1 MESSRG
7 NLGKVG
13 SRRSPVLN
21 SRGGALLIAVACAAL
36 AGLLIYLFVSHYNKK
51 AAAPPPASVTVFEA
65 TRYIPRG
72 TPQASVAAENLLKPV
87 QVPAAQVVLGAITDP
102 SEIVGEVSAG
112 SIAAGQQVTAADFSH
127 ASITLSSYLTGDQ
140 RAIAFSL
147 DATHGLTAYI
157 AVGDT
162 VDMMAQ
168 SGGRTEMVAQN
179 VPVLAN
185 AGGDVVIRVTDKQ
198 ALKLAADTGVASLW
212 LTLRPASGAK
222 ESVKLGT
229 VETS

>member
-7 NLGKVG
+7 SAGKLG
-13 SRRSPVLN
+13 SRRSSPLN

-51 AAAPPPASVTVFEA
+51 AAAPPAAAVTVFEA
-65 TRYIPRG
+65 RSYIPRG
-72 TPQASVAAENLLKPV
+72 TPQVTVAAQNLLKPV
-87 QVPAAQVVLGAITDP
+87 QVPAAQAVFGAISDP
-102 SEIVGEVSAG
+102 SAIVGEVSTAA
-112 SIAAGQQVTAADFSH
+112 IAAGQQVTAADFSH
-127 ASITLSSYLTGDQ
+127 ANITISAYLRGDE

-157 AVGDT
+157 AQGDT
-162 VDMMAQ
+162 VDIMAQ
-168 SGGRTEMVAQN
+168 SGGKTEMVAQN
-179 VPVLAN
+179 VTVLAN
-185 AGGDVVIRVTDKQ
+185 AGGDVVMRVTDKQ
-198 ALKLAADTGVASLW
+198 ALKLSSVTGVSNLW

>member
-1 MESSRG
+1 M
-7 NLGKVG
+7 
-13 SRRSPVLN
+13 
-21 SRGGALLIAVACAAL
+21 
-36 AGLLIYLFVSHYNKK
+36 
-51 AAAPPPASVTVFEA
+51 TVFEA

-87 QVPAAQVVLGAITDP
+87 QVPAAQAVLGAITDP
-102 SEIVGEVSAG
+102 SEIVGEVSTG
-112 SIAAGQQVTAADFSH
+112 SITAGQQVTSADFSH

>member
-51 AAAPPPASVTVFEA
+51 AATPPPASVTVFEA

-87 QVPAAQVVLGAITDP
+87 QVSAAHAVLGAISDP
-102 SEIVGEVSAG
+102 SEIVGEVSTG
-112 SIAAGQQVTAADFSH
+112 GITAGQQVTAADFSH
-127 ASITLSSYLTGDQ
+127 ANITLSSYLTGDQ

-157 AVGDT
+157 AEGDT
-162 VDMMAQ
+162 VDIMAQ
-168 SGGRTEMVAQN
+168 SGGRTEIVAQN

-185 AGGDVVIRVTDKQ
+185 AGGDVVVRVTDKQ

-212 LTLRPASGAK
+212 LTLRPGSGAK

>member
-51 AAAPPPASVTVFEA
+51 TVTPPASVTVFEA
-65 TRYIPRG
+65 TRYIARG

-87 QVPAAQVVLGAITDP
+87 QVSAAQAVLGAITDP
-102 SEIVGEVSAG
+102 SEIVGEVSTGA
-112 SIAAGQQVTAADFSH
+112 IAAGQQVTAADFSH
-127 ASITLSSYLTGDQ
+127 ANITLSSYLTGDQ
-140 RAIAFSL
+140 RAIAFAL

-157 AVGDT
+157 AEGDT
-162 VDMMAQ
+162 VDIMAQ
-168 SGGRTEMVAQN
+168 NAGKTEMVAQN

-185 AGGDVVIRVTDKQ
+185 ANGDIVVRVTDKQ
-198 ALKLAADTGVASLW
+198 ALKLASDTGVANLW

-229 VETS
+229 VESS

>member
-7 NLGKVG
+7 NLGKAG

-51 AAAPPPASVTVFEA
+51 TVTPPASVTVFEA
-65 TRYIPRG
+65 ARYIPRG

-87 QVPAAQVVLGAITDP
+87 QVPAARAVLGAIADP
-102 SEIVGEVSAG
+102 SDIVGEVSTGA
-112 SIAAGQQVTAADFSH
+112 IAAGQQVTAADFSH
-127 ASITLSSYLTGDQ
+127 ANITLASYLTGDQ

-157 AVGDT
+157 AEGDT
-162 VDMMAQ
+162 VDIMAQ
-168 SGGRTEMVAQN
+168 TGGKTEMVAQN

-185 AGGDVVIRVTDKQ
+185 ANGDVVVRVTDKQ
-198 ALKLAADTGVASLW
+198 ALKLASDTGVANLW

>member
-87 QVPAAQVVLGAITDP
+87 QVPAHQAVLGAISDP
-102 SEIVGEVSAG
+102 SEIVGEVSTG

-127 ASITLSSYLTGDQ
+127 ANITLASYLTGDQ

-157 AVGDT
+157 AEGDT
-162 VDMMAQ
+162 VDIMAQ
-168 SGGRTEMVAQN
+168 AGGRTEMVAQN

-185 AGGDVVIRVTDKQ
+185 AGGDVVVRVTDKQ
-198 ALKLAADTGVASLW
+198 ALKLASDTGVASLW